1 MEKELNQEKLLRII
15 KIRSWIEI
23 LKIIL
28 DVIYNSMNISTY
40 KKVLSKYATG
50 ITVVAKKNNKNLI
63 EGITVNSFV
72 SISLKPAYIS
82 WSLDKTSSSFKK
94 FKNLKF
100 FNIYILSAKQIEVS
114 NYFSSKN
121 EVQKN
126 SIIAKNLLKNNLAE
140 LNCKTIKK
148 INIGDHLFFVAKVF
162 KFNLKKEE
170 KPLIYFASKYKK
182 LLW

>member
-1 MEKELNQEKLLRII
+1 M
-15 KIRSWIEI
+15 
-23 LKIIL
+23 KIIL

-50 ITVVAKKNNKNLI
+50 ITVITKKDKNNFLT
-63 EGITVNSFV
+63 GITVNSFV
-72 SISLKPAYIS
+72 SISLKPPYIS
-82 WSLDKTSSSFKK
+82 WSLDKKSSSFKK

-100 FNIYILSAKQIEVS
+100 FNIYILSAKQIDVS

-121 EVQKN
+121 EIKKN
-126 SIIAKNLLKNNLAE
+126 SIIAKKLLKYNLAE

-162 KFNLKKEE
+162 KFNLKKEK
-170 KPLIYFASKYKK
+170 KPLVYFASSYKK
-182 LLW
+182 LS

>member
-1 MEKELNQEKLLRII
+1 M
-15 KIRSWIEI
+15 
-23 LKIIL
+23 KIIL
-28 DVIYNSMNISTY
+28 DVTYNSMNISTY

-82 WSLDKTSSSFKK
+82 WSLDKTSSSFEK

-121 EVQKN
+121 EIKKN

-182 LLW
+182 LL

>member
-1 MEKELNQEKLLRII
+1 
-15 KIRSWIEI
+15 
-23 LKIIL
+23 
-28 DVIYNSMNISTY
+28 MNISTY

-50 ITVVAKKNNKNLI
+50 ITVVAKKNNKSLI

-100 FNIYILSAKQIEVS
+100 FNIYILSAKQIKVS

-121 EVQKN
+121 EIKKN

-182 LLW
+182 LV

>member
-1 MEKELNQEKLLRII
+1 
-15 KIRSWIEI
+15 
-23 LKIIL
+23 
-28 DVIYNSMNISTY
+28 MNISTY

-100 FNIYILSAKQIEVS
+100 FNIYILSAKQIKVS

-121 EVQKN
+121 EIKKN
-126 SIIAKNLLKNNLAE
+126 SMIAKNLLKNNLAE

-182 LLW
+182 LL

>member
-1 MEKELNQEKLLRII
+1 
-15 KIRSWIEI
+15 
-23 LKIIL
+23 
-28 DVIYNSMNISTY
+28 MNISTY

-50 ITVVAKKNNKNLI
+50 ITVVAKNNNKNLI

-82 WSLDKTSSSFKK
+82 WSLDKMSSSFKK

-121 EVQKN
+121 EIKKN

-182 LLW
+182 LVW

>member
-1 MEKELNQEKLLRII
+1 M
-15 KIRSWIEI
+15 
-23 LKIIL
+23 KIIL
-28 DVIYNSMNISTY
+28 DVTYNSMNISTY

-121 EVQKN
+121 EIKKN

-162 KFNLKKEE
+162 KFNLKKEK
-170 KPLIYFASKYKK
+170 KPLVYFASSYKK
-182 LLW
+182 LS

>member
-1 MEKELNQEKLLRII
+1 
-15 KIRSWIEI
+15 
-23 LKIIL
+23 
-28 DVIYNSMNISTY
+28 MNISTY

-94 FKNLKF
+94 FKNLNF

-121 EVQKN
+121 EIKKN

-140 LNCKTIKK
+140 LNCKIIKK

-182 LLW
+182 LV

>member
-1 MEKELNQEKLLRII
+1 
-15 KIRSWIEI
+15 

-28 DVIYNSMNISTY
+28 DVIYKIMNISKY

-50 ITVVAKKNNKNLI
+50 ITVVAKQDKSNFVT
-63 EGITVNSFV
+63 GITVNSFV
-72 SISLKPAYIS
+72 SISLKPTYIS
-82 WSLDKTSSSFKK
+82 WSLDKTTSSFKK
-94 FKNLKF
+94 FNNLKF

-121 EVQKN
+121 EVKKN
-126 SIIAKNLLKNNLAE
+126 SIIAKNLLKYNLGE

-148 INIGDHLFFVAKVF
+148 INIGDHLFFIGKVLNV
-162 KFNLKKEE
+162 KLKKEK

-182 LLW
+182 LS